1 MRTTTPRRAHI
12 ALALLVSL
20 APAIVPQLAFAQ
32 AAPATD
38 PTIVAARAR
47 FAEGVQFFDKG
58 EFENARASFLQ
69 AYALH
74 KHPAVLINL
83 AQSSL
88 RSGHALDAARDFARY
103 MHDSPSLTPAQRA
116 EAEKGL
122 AEARQKLGRI
132 DVSAPSG
139 TAVTV
144 DGDLAGTDGSTTWD
158 VEPGSHTVKGAGDS
172 VTLTVAAGQTAPVK
186 LGKGVATP
194 IPTIT
199 PLPPEPT
206 TAPPAE
212 PGPPPPE
219 VTPTPQPVVQGH
231 YFRPKV
237 MWPVWVGAGAAA
249 VGFGGAI
256 VWGVVLKG
264 NAQSSYSTEESQI
277 IEATSPHQMGACN
290 NPTQS
295 QLIAGCQ
302 ALSSDASAVSGDAA
316 AANTLLVLGI
326 AGAAFSLGWYLFAP
340 KLPMDGNPS
349 GTASNAPAFQVAPLI
364 GPQLRGMSV
373 GGQF

>member
-1 MRTTTPRRAHI
+1 MRTTPLRRAHI

-20 APAIVPQLAFAQ
+20 APATVPQLAFAQ
-32 AAPATD
+32 AAPAAAD
-38 PTIVAARAR
+38 PTIVTARAR

-88 RSGHALDAARDFARY
+88 RSGHSLDAARDFARY

-132 DVSAPSG
+132 DVTAPTG

-144 DGDLAGTDGSTTWD
+144 DGDLASTDGSTTWD

-172 VTLTVAAGQTAPVK
+172 VTLSVAAGQSAPVR
-186 LGKGVATP
+186 LGKGVAPPVPVMTP
-194 IPTIT
+194 V
-199 PLPPEPT
+199 PPEPA
-206 TAPPAE
+206 TAPPPE
-212 PGPPPPE
+212 PAPPPGVAP
-219 VTPTPQPVVQGH
+219 PQVQEDS
-231 YFRPKV
+231 FRPKV
-237 MWPVWVGAGAAA
+237 MWPIWVGAGAAA

-264 NAQSSYSTEESQI
+264 NAQSSYNTEQSQI
-277 IEATSPHQMGACN
+277 IEATSPHSMGACN
-290 NPTQS
+290 NPTNS

-302 ALSSDASAVSGDAA
+302 ALSSDATAVSGDAT

-326 AGAAFSLGWYLFAP
+326 VGAGFSLGWLFLAP
-340 KLPMDGNPS
+340 KQPVGDATPA
-349 GTASNAPAFQVAPLI
+349 TASNAPTFHVAPLI